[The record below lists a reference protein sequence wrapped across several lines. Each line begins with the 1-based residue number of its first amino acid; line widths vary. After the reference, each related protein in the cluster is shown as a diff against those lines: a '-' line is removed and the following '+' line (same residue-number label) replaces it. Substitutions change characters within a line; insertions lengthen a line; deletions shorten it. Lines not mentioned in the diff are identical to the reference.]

1 MRGRCL
7 PSPGRKHAIPGFA
20 GVANFWRQ
28 GPIERSFATEIESLK
43 LGGDVLQLTPAEFAD
58 RQKIDGARFGVIVRE
73 RKISGD

>member
-1 MRGRCL
+1 M
-7 PSPGRKHAIPGFA
+7 
-20 GVANFWRQ
+20 
-28 GPIERSFATEIESLK
+28 ERSFATEIESLK